1 MTLYRSAVL
10 TRTRILL
17 DHADVTPVVTALV
30 TGMPLPV
37 PVDTLDTSNPH
48 YLAFDTISDQ
58 WFLRGCA
65 RFPVLDQNRIT
76 ADNDMMGAALLVAGE
91 PDMYL
96 DFVTLDYDG
105 ADTHAAAVV
114 WRADQRMQQFVAND
128 AMYFGRGFSDGVFFT
143 STKAAPVDVED
154 GSQPLVAEGADLAR
168 ALFDPG
174 FVSGPLFVPYTIV
187 GEVADVH
194 TVHGPD
200 IDDRVWDEPMPRAG
214 TDLAFDVA
222 HPGAIIAQY
231 RLTHRG

>member
-58 WFLRGCA
+58 WFLRGRA

-76 ADNDMMGAALLVAGE
+76 ADNDMMGAALLVAGA

-96 DFVTLDYDG
+96 DFDG

-114 WRADQRMQQFVAND
+114 WRADRRMQFVANE
-128 AMYFGRGFSDGVFFT
+128 AMYFGRGFADGVFFT
-143 STKAAPVDVED
+143 STKAAPVDVDD
-154 GSQPLVAEGADLAR
+154 GSQPSVAEGADLAAADR
-168 ALFDPG
+168 RLHHLRWHRLRRLCSADDNRDHDHHA
-174 FVSGPLFVPYTIV
+174 GPLTAAHAVWPVCRNLDKGTCCRLRCRR
-187 GEVADVH
+187 G
-194 TVHGPD
+194 GPGCYGCC
-200 IDDRVWDEPMPRAG
+200 VLSSQ
-214 TDLAFDVA
+214 T
-222 HPGAIIAQY
+222 
-231 RLTHRG
+231 